1 MQTFIKN
8 NYLVTLGINNCTNP
22 CKKCFYNH
30 ICYSLT
36 IKVPHKIVQILNIC
50 LYGNNRY
57 INNTHVYIKNIASA
71 NYYKLIL

>member
-8 NYLVTLGINNCTNP
+8 NYLVTLGINDRSSPCT
-22 CKKCFYNH
+22 KCSYNH
-30 ICYSLT
+30 ICDSLT

-57 INNTHVYIKNIASA
+57 ITNTHFYIKNIASI